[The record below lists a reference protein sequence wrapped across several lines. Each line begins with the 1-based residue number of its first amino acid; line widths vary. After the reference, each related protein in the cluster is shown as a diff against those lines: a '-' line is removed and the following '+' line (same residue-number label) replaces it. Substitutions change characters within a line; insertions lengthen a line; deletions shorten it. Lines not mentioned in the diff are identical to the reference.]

1 MVQVICLEMKGWSLL
16 GVNVPPAIHLTLD
29 VMEEEFIEKFTADL
43 EEVVEGIRSGEI
55 TEEGLL
61 TYGGVGD
68 KALAPKWLLSALEIF
83 EQGIDS

>member
-1 MVQVICLEMKGWSLL
+1 
-16 GVNVPPAIHLTLD
+16 
-29 VMEEEFIEKFTADL
+29 
-43 EEVVEGIRSGEI
+43 VVEGIRSGEI